1 MIERKLRNHAT
12 RKYPKNF
19 KVPFI
24 QEKYEETFDEKY
36 ERTNVIDAS
45 AEERVER
52 AQIEYD
58 EKQGSE
64 ELKVDVQEIKEAQQ
78 EQPKKRVEKPN
89 ENAGEPLVIE
99 NEEEAQSN
107 LDPQNDD
114 ESEPEPQNND
124 TPSWFNS

>member
-1 MIERKLRNHAT
+1 
-12 RKYPKNF
+12 
-19 KVPFI
+19 
-24 QEKYEETFDEKY
+24 
-36 ERTNVIDAS
+36 VIDAS

>member
-1 MIERKLRNHAT
+1 
-12 RKYPKNF
+12 
-19 KVPFI
+19 
-24 QEKYEETFDEKY
+24 
-36 ERTNVIDAS
+36 VIDAS

-78 EQPKKRVEKPN
+78 EEEQPKKRVEKPN
-89 ENAGEPLVIE
+89 EDAGETLVIE
-99 NEEEAQSN
+99 NEEDTQPD